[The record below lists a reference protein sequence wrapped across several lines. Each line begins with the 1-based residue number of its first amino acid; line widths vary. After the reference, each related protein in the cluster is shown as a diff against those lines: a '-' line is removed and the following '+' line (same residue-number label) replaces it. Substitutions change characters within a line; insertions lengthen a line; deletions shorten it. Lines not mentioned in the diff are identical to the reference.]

1 MPGKGLDGRLSPRAV
16 SRPIML
22 AVVNVVLPVFAIML
36 AGYLCGH
43 FSLLGQGSS
52 QALNGYVYYVALPA
66 MFFLS
71 MSRVPVEQAFDL
83 GFLGAYGGAA
93 LLLFAVSMIIARFAF
108 PNRLGGLGLHAMSA
122 IFANTGYMGIP
133 LLLIAYGDAGRLP
146 GVISSLFNGVVVMAL
161 VTAILELD
169 LHAGAG
175 PLQILRKLTLGI
187 LRSPLLM
194 AAVAG
199 LLASATGVVLPKA
212 FVTFA
217 DLLGVTAGPCA
228 LFAIG
233 LFMVGKSIR
242 TDLGEVLWVTA
253 LKLLAQPLL
262 TWWLAYE
269 VFALEPTAAAAAV
282 ILAALPTGAL
292 SFVLAQRY
300 QVYVQRST
308 AVILVSTVLSVVTL
322 TALFLVIGVG

>member
-1 MPGKGLDGRLSPRAV
+1 MPGKGLDARLSPRAV

-93 LLLFAVSMIIARFAF
+93 LALFALSMIIARLVF

-133 LLLIAYGDAGRLP
+133 LLLIAYGEAGQLP
-146 GVISSLFNGVVVMAL
+146 GVISSLFNGVVVMAV
-161 VTAILELD
+161 VTAILEID

-175 PLQILRKLTLGI
+175 PLRILRKVTLGI

-199 LLASATGVVLPKA
+199 LLVSATGIALPKA

-242 TDLGEVLWVTA
+242 TDLGEVLWVTL
-253 LKLLAQPLL
+253 LKLVAQPLL

-269 VFALEPTAAAAAV
+269 VFDLEPIAAAAAV

>member
-1 MPGKGLDGRLSPRAV
+1 
-16 SRPIML
+16 ML

-36 AGYLCGH
+36 AGYLCGR
-43 FSLLGQGSS
+43 FGLLGQGSS

-66 MFFLS
+66 LFFLS

-93 LLLFAVSMIIARFAF
+93 VLLFLAAMLIARFAF
-108 PNRLGGLGLHAMSA
+108 PNRLGALGLHGMSA
-122 IFANTGYMGIP
+122 VFANTGYMGIP

-146 GVISSLFNGVVVMAL
+146 GVISSIFNGVFVMAA
-161 VTAILELD
+161 VTSILEID
-169 LHAGAG
+169 AHAGAR
-175 PLQILRKLTLGI
+175 PLAILGKVLRGI
-187 LRSPLLM
+187 VRSPLMM
-194 AAVAG
+194 AAAAG
-199 LLASATGVVLPKA
+199 LLASWLELRLPAA
-212 FVTFA
+212 FVTFC
-217 DLLGVTAGPCA
+217 DLLGATAGPCA

-242 TDLGEVLWVTA
+242 AGLGEVLWVTA

-269 VFALEPTAAAAAV
+269 VFALEPTWAASAV
-282 ILAALPTGAL
+282 IMAALPTGAL

-300 QVYVQRST
+300 TVYIERATS
-308 AVILVSTVLSVVTL
+308 VILISTVLSVFTL
-322 TALFLVIGVG
+322 TGLFLVIGVE